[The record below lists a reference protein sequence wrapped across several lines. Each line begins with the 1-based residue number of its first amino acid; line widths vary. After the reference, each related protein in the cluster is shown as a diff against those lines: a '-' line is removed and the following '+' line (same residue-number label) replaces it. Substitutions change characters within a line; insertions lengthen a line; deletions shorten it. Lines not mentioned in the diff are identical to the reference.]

1 MVIRESTLPQPEPA
15 AKIWRFMTVAEL
27 VSLVSERAL
36 FFTRVDKLDDPFE
49 GSLPK
54 SVLEQAENGFEK
66 LTSHGQDMIRTTR
79 QQVGYVQSKLW
90 TMVNC
95 WYINEHESAAMWKL
109 HAPEGVA
116 VQSTVEHL
124 VEVMQPDSEQI
135 LVGPVRYIDYEREGW
150 AIDNDARFVLSIFH
164 KRKSFEHERELRAV
178 ISKSMPG
185 GIYNVADGPG
195 YLDPAGTP
203 GIYVSVDLKE
213 LVEKIHVSP
222 GSPAWLRNAVK
233 RIAASADLGQT
244 VVQSQLDSQALW

>member
-1 MVIRESTLPQPEPA
+1 MVIRESTMPQPEPA

-27 VSLVSERAL
+27 VSLVSERSL

-54 SVLEQAENGFEK
+54 SVLEQAENGFES
-66 LTSHGQDMIRTTR
+66 LTSHGQNMIRTTR

-124 VEVMQPDSEQI
+124 VDVMQPDTEQI
-135 LVGPVRYIDYEREGW
+135 LVGQVRYLNYESEGW
-150 AIDNDARFVLSIFH
+150 ASGSDSSYVLSIFH
-164 KRKSFEHERELRAV
+164 KRK
-178 ISKSMPG
+178 
-185 GIYNVADGPG
+185 
-195 YLDPAGTP
+195 
-203 GIYVSVDLKE
+203 
-213 LVEKIHVSP
+213 
-222 GSPAWLRNAVK
+222 
-233 RIAASADLGQT
+233 
-244 VVQSQLDSQALW
+244 